1 MPFKQL
7 FKTSVNFIETD
18 LDMDIVDKICKTVA
32 KIATIL
38 SGLLLLSVFVVLFIE
53 ISGRFMG
60 RSPSWT
66 EELSRWGLIAMCF
79 SGASAALY
87 NKSHVGVNIIV
98 TRLPFAVARICT
110 AIAYLCGITLCIF
123 FGYYCF
129 LAAMRTV
136 NLKGDIIPVSM
147 IYVKMFL
154 PLGFFMM
161 LIQLLGGLIK
171 LFDKRLTAI
180 ADATIGS

>member
-1 MPFKQL
+1 
-7 FKTSVNFIETD
+7 
-18 LDMDIVDKICKTVA
+18 MDIVDKICKTTA

-60 RSPSWT
+60 KSPSWT
-66 EELSRWGLIAMCF
+66 EELSRWGLVAMCF

-98 TRLPFAVARICT
+98 TRLPFPVAKICT

-161 LIQLLGGLIK
+161 FIQLLGGLIK

>member
-1 MPFKQL
+1 
-7 FKTSVNFIETD
+7 
-18 LDMDIVDKICKTVA
+18 MDIVDKICKTAA
-32 KIATIL
+32 KIATVL
-38 SGLLLLSVFVVLFIE
+38 SGFLLLSVFVVLFIE

-60 RSPSWT
+60 KSPAWT
-66 EELSRWGLIAMCF
+66 EELSRWGLVAMCF

-98 TRLPFAVARICT
+98 TRLPFLVARICT

-129 LAAMRTV
+129 LAAIKTV
-136 NLKGDIIPVSM
+136 NLKGDIIPAAM

-154 PLGFFMM
+154 PFGFFMM
-161 LIQLLGGLIK
+161 LIQFIGGLIK
-171 LFDKRLTAI
+171 VFDKRLTAI
-180 ADATIGS
+180 AGVTVGS

>member
-7 FKTSVNFIETD
+7 FKTSVNFIEKE